1 MTPRRLISILFLA
14 SAVLLTAQ
22 TLCAQNVSDRQA
34 RKDRLE
40 KEIAILD
47 KQIRINSSK
56 NADALARLSLLQ
68 SKIKARQSL
77 VDESNRE
84 LDAIN
89 GRIAAKQK
97 EIDLRQARLDTMT
110 AYSGRLIRSAYKNRD
125 TRVWYIYILASESV
139 SQGLRRAAFFRNLS
153 STMAAQAA
161 KIKAEKAELEKE
173 KAALDVLA
181 AEARTL
187 RDYRIRELNSL
198 KKEEKEAKNLSA
210 NLKRQKTKYQKE
222 LAAKRKQADALE
234 REIRNAIK
242 SAKSGGKSGSGKN
255 KPKTQVDYT
264 LAKQFVANKGKLPWP
279 AEGALTGRFGKQY
292 HPVFTRL
299 RLPENNGINI
309 AVSPD
314 TPVKAVFD
322 GTVAQISVLPGY
334 HQCILIQH
342 GDYFT
347 LYSKMK
353 DVKVKA
359 GDKVTTGQAIG
370 TVDTISGETVLHFE
384 IWDDNT
390 SPRDPEV
397 WLRPR

>member
-1 MTPRRLISILFLA
+1 MTPRRLISILFMA

-22 TLCAQNVSDRQA
+22 TLCAQNVSDKQA

-161 KIKAEKAELEKE
+161 KIKAEKAGLEKE
-173 KAALDVLA
+173 KAALDALA
-181 AEARTL
+181 AEGSKCSTNQCAEIYTDMIVEVFIL
-187 RDYRIRELNSL
+187 NGDSSLIHVWRDIV
-198 KKEEKEAKNLSA
+198 
-210 NLKRQKTKYQKE
+210 
-222 LAAKRKQADALE
+222 
-234 REIRNAIK
+234 AI
-242 SAKSGGKSGSGKN
+242 N
-255 KPKTQVDYT
+255 YET
-264 LAKQFVANKGKLPWP
+264 
-279 AEGALTGRFGKQY
+279 
-292 HPVFTRL
+292 
-299 RLPENNGINI
+299 I
-309 AVSPD
+309 
-314 TPVKAVFD
+314 
-322 GTVAQISVLPGY
+322 VL
-334 HQCILIQH
+334 
-342 GDYFT
+342 
-347 LYSKMK
+347 
-353 DVKVKA
+353 
-359 GDKVTTGQAIG
+359 TTGIA
-370 TVDTISGETVLHFE
+370 
-384 IWDDNT
+384 
-390 SPRDPEV
+390 P
-397 WLRPR
+397 